1 VGRSQIVGN
10 TGNTAEVSPNGSLNV
25 QSSAQKAV
33 DVIPSD
39 ATVLAV
45 TKGLYMGATGDVAV
59 TMVDGSQVIF
69 KNLSGGIVHPL
80 SVTKVKATGTTATN
94 IIAVY

>member
-1 VGRSQIVGN
+1 MRAQI
-10 TGNTAEVSPNGSLNV
+10 TGKTGVTAEVSANGSLNV
-25 QSSAQKAV
+25 QSSGLSAV
-33 DVIPSD
+33 AVTPNDSTVIS
-39 ATVLAV
+39 A
-45 TKGLYMGATGDVAV
+45 TKGLYLGATGDAV
-59 TMVDGSQVIF
+59 VIMADGNDATF